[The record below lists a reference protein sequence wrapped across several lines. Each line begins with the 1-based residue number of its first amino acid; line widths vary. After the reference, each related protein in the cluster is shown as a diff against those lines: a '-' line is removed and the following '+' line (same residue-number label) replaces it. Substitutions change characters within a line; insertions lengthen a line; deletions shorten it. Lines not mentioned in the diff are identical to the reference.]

1 MHCLRKLASS
11 SITGVGLSVCVAK
24 QSACLQYVTFKFK
37 LVRKYFMVFF
47 KYFLSFFVHY
57 FACLDCLLCYRYRFV
72 IVNALTRTAVHTNK
86 HHPPKRSNR
95 WIHYYFRLSWCVKF
109 VFIYCLQKDL
119 PLIYL
124 EIVSQ
129 SLAARRRRRGR
140 HSPSLH
146 WLARWL
152 RPRLSCCS
160 RYWVPICRSS
170 SLP

>member
-1 MHCLRKLASS
+1 MCGTSASRRCVYACRVSSSRSLSAGVSNSITFDYCMSLACRSCQLTVACTAVGSYVHSTVHCLRKLASS

-47 KYFLSFFVHY
+47 KYFVSFFVHY

-95 WIHYYFRLSWCVKF
+95 
-109 VFIYCLQKDL
+109 
-119 PLIYL
+119 
-124 EIVSQ
+124 
-129 SLAARRRRRGR
+129 
-140 HSPSLH
+140 
-146 WLARWL
+146 
-152 RPRLSCCS
+152 
-160 RYWVPICRSS
+160 
-170 SLP
+170 